1 MTLDNTNSFAFQ
13 TGEWKVLHRKLKHR
27 LVGSEEWVSFDGSCK
42 AWEILGGAGNV
53 EDNWLN
59 DPNGAYAA
67 AAIRRMDPK
76 TGIWSIWWV
85 DPRSPGID
93 PPVNGIF
100 QNGVGTFLGEDV
112 LNGKPINVRFVWSNI
127 TGNHAQW
134 EQAFSPDGGVTWET
148 NWVMEFERQA

>member
-1 MTLDNTNSFAFQ
+1 MTPDNINSFAFQ
-13 TGEWKVLHRKLKHR
+13 TGEWRVLHRKLKHR
-27 LVGSEEWVSFDGSCK
+27 LVGSEEWFSFDGSCK

-67 AAIRRMDPK
+67 AAIRRMDSK

-85 DPRSPGID
+85 DPRSAGID

-100 QNGVGTFLGEDV
+100 ENGVGTFLGEDV

-127 TGNHAQW
+127 TGNHAHW